1 LVEIAGGPKGDDL
14 KKQIEKGE
22 YPGIVKTTLD
32 GVNQVDYLTGKS
44 DKSARDSFLYY
55 SGKQPS
61 AVRYKNWKMYFA
73 MVGQSPS
80 SFITGVVPYSWT
92 QVVNIKRDPFET
104 SVGEQTKTMFGVGG
118 ALAGPITAYVYDWN
132 LLPIGQALWLK
143 HLQTY
148 IDFPPLQDPASYNLD
163 QVMQQVRQMKNGTD

>member
-1 LVEIAGGPKGDDL
+1 M
-14 KKQIEKGE
+14 
-22 YPGIVKTTLD
+22 
-32 GVNQVDYLTGKS
+32 S

-73 MVGQSPS
+73 MVGQSPT
-80 SFITGVVPYSWT
+80 SFVTGVIPYSWT

-104 SVGEQTKTMFGVGG
+104 SIGEQTKTMFGVGG
-118 ALAGPITAYVYDWN
+118 ALAGPVTAYVYDWN
-132 LLPIGQALWLK
+132 LLPIGQSLWLK